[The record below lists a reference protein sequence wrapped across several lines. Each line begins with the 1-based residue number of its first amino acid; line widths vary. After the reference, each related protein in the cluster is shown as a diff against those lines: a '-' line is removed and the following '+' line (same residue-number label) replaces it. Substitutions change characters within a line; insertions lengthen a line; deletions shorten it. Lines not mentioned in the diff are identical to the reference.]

1 MVIGETVGRRCTGAS
16 VGSQASPSGRGGGVP
31 HPVAEEGDPWQ
42 GISAVYIFEGR
53 AATHFVDVGDTIEC
67 GVASLE
73 EHRAYID
80 GLGEDFDPDRFLGD
94 MGGYGGMLAGC
105 EYAVLLQSFSV

>member
-1 MVIGETVGRRCTGAS
+1 MFTEG
-16 VGSQASPSGRGGGVP
+16 
-31 HPVAEEGDPWQ
+31 GDPWG
-42 GISAVYIFEGR
+42 GISAIYISGGQ
-53 AATHFVDVGDTIEC
+53 AATHFVDVGDTIER

-80 GLGEDFDPDRFLGD
+80 GLGQEFDPDRFLRD
-94 MGGYGGMLAGC
+94 MAGYGGMVAGC